1 MIELEKEVSD
11 GVAVIRP
18 RGRLDMVA
26 APQLRAL
33 LDATVGDGVTSLVV
47 DFVETAFIDSTG
59 LGAVI
64 SGLKSARQAG
74 GDLKIA
80 RVTGQVGVVLQLTNL
95 DRVFRSYPTV
105 EEALGAAR

>member
-47 DFVETAFIDSTG
+47 DFAETAFIDSTG

>member
-1 MIELEKEVSD
+1 VIELEKEVSD

-26 APQLRAL
+26 APRLRAL
-33 LDATVGDGVTSLVV
+33 LDATVGDGHTSLVI
-47 DFVETAFIDSTG
+47 DFAETAFIDSTG

-64 SGLKSARQAG
+64 AGLKSARQAG

-105 EEALGAAR
+105 EEALGAAQ

>member
-1 MIELEKEVSD
+1 VIELEKEVSD

-47 DFVETAFIDSTG
+47 DFAETAFIDSTG

>member
-1 MIELEKEVSD
+1 VIELKTDVSD

-18 RGRLDMVA
+18 VGRLDMVA

-33 LDATVGDGVTSLVV
+33 VDVTVGAGHTSLVI
-47 DFVETAFIDSTG
+47 DFAETAFIDSTG